1 MIRVMKKGQLKFLEL
16 KSAVFEM
23 KLHWMGLIPDKTLQ
37 KKKSIDLN
45 ALQQNLP
52 KTKH

>member
-1 MIRVMKKGQLKFLEL
+1 MSDSSQPHES
-16 KSAVFEM
+16 SAY
-23 KLHWMGLIPDKTLQ
+23 KTLQ